1 MNLNLTD
8 RTIVNPMRKSVVIFL
23 LFVLSKGLFAQQ
35 WNQEDEKTNV
45 TFTIKNFGIL
55 VKGNFNSSNIQTNL
69 TCKDLKKSYINA
81 VVVVNS
87 IDTGIKSRDRH
98 LLNREYFNAVEH
110 KKVSLNS
117 TRIQE
122 NKDGSLLLEATLKIK
137 EFVKKIAIPLEISET
152 DSSIKIRTDFVVN
165 RQDFDIGKRPSVLS
179 DKVKVHVEFS
189 GTK

>member
-1 MNLNLTD
+1 M
-8 RTIVNPMRKSVVIFL
+8 VNPMRKSVVIFL
-23 LFVLSKGLFAQQ
+23 LFFLSKGLFAQQ
-35 WNQEDEKTNV
+35 WNQEDEKTKV

-55 VKGNFNSSNIQTNL
+55 VTGNFNSSNIQTNL

-110 KKVSLNS
+110 KKISLNS
-117 TRIQE
+117 TGVQE

-152 DSSIKIRTDFVVN
+152 DSSIKIRTGFVVN
-165 RQDFDIGKRPSVLS
+165 RQDFDIGKQLFVMS
-179 DKVKVHVEFS
+179 DKVKVYVEFS